1 MYDYCL
7 DLHDLVETH
16 IWEGKIDQYGNSLAP
31 ANKVSQR
38 AYGSSPES
46 QALYPKICEYYHHPL
61 GYGRYKVK
69 AEMEQF
75 KIDLFQY
82 RMRISK
88 EVATKPISQ
97 QAEEFVDHYHQ
108 LPSSI
113 IQEAINA
120 IFENGSLSALKIS
133 QFQKSQQLYIKRR
146 LQQEKHLQIIFR
158 AESHKL
164 N

>member
-16 IWEGKIDQYGNSLAP
+16 IWEGKFDQYGNSLAP

-120 IFENGSLSALKIS
+120 KDREVINIFLVIN
-133 QFQKSQQLYIKRR
+133 QL
-146 LQQEKHLQIIFR
+146 
-158 AESHKL
+158 
-164 N
+164 

>member
-1 MYDYCL
+1 MIQ
-7 DLHDLVETH
+7 VQEF
-16 IWEGKIDQYGNSLAP
+16 
-31 ANKVSQR
+31 
-38 AYGSSPES
+38 
-46 QALYPKICEYYHHPL
+46 QALYPEICEYYHHPL

-120 IFENGSLSALKIS
+120 TFENGSLSALKIS
-133 QFQKSQQLYIKRR
+133 QFQKSQQLY
-146 LQQEKHLQIIFR
+146 
-158 AESHKL
+158 